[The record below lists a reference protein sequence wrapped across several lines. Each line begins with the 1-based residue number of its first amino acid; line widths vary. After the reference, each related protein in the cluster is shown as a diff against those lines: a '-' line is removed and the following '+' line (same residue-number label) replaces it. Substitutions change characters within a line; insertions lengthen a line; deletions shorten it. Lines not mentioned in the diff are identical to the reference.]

1 MTDQPY
7 LTGRCAKAP
16 DVHHA
21 IQLPVSLR
29 GTLVNGT
36 RMSAV
41 SHRTVRWR
49 GILILAAIVVLTI
62 SIGQTSPGHS
72 ALQKAALIGK
82 PASYTSLAFQRPL
95 SLPEQLSTKQT
106 DIPIPFVIHNAG
118 TDAHD
123 YQWQMQLVQGTATR
137 HVSSGTIHIASG
149 RSAWITQAV
158 QIPCV
163 QGQVQVIVSLALPA
177 ESIDARAECR
187 MPSR

>member
-1 MTDQPY
+1 MSTMPSSCRFPARDSCEWNANVRSVASCSEVARNTHPGGHRRADDQ
-7 LTGRCAKAP
+7 
-16 DVHHA
+16 
-21 IQLPVSLR
+21 
-29 GTLVNGT
+29 
-36 RMSAV
+36 
-41 SHRTVRWR
+41 HRTDKSRTCR
-49 GILILAAIVVLTI
+49 TA
-62 SIGQTSPGHS
+62 
-72 ALQKAALIGK
+72 KAALIGK

-95 SLPEQLSTKQT
+95 SLPEQLSTEQT

-123 YQWQMQLVQGTATR
+123 YQWQVQLVQGTATR

-149 RSAWITQAV
+149 RSALITQAV

-187 MPSR
+187 RPSR